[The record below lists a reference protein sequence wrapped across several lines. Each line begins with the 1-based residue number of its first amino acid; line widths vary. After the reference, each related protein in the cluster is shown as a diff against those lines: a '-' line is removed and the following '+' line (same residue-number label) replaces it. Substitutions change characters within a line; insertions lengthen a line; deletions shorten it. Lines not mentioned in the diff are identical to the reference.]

1 MLRRLGGVVLVIAVV
16 IGFKVYNKQST
27 FKEVKARLVQVCE
40 NDQKCIAAV
49 ETHFKSCFD
58 SSYSMGGRR
67 RSSELRS
74 TELVSC
80 INQRAGANYFSVQ
93 PD

>member
-1 MLRRLGGVVLVIAVV
+1 MLRRLGGVVLAIAVIV
-16 IGFKVYNKQST
+16 GFKMYNKQST
-27 FKEVKARLVQVCE
+27 FKDVKARLVQLCE
-40 NDQKCIAAV
+40 NDQKCVAAV
-49 ETHFKSCFD
+49 DTHFEGCFD

-74 TELVSC
+74 ADLVSC
-80 INQRAGANYFSVQ
+80 INQRAGVDYFSVQ